1 MLLNI
6 ITPCSRPLN
15 LKAIAESINIP
26 RENYRWIVV
35 FDFPIPPDQSVIP
48 DNCEWYCHQMQGSIV
63 GHAQRNFAMSI
74 VDKGHIYFNDD
85 DTCIHPDLWENIKN
99 CGHNDFISFPQLH
112 KQGGHR
118 IEGNVIDVGG
128 IDSHNFIVSHEI
140 AKNFQFNINQYE
152 ADGIF
157 AKDCYGLARS
167 RFYTP
172 TPLSVYNLLRD

>member
-1 MLLNI
+1 MFLNI

-63 GHAQRNFAMSI
+63 GHAQRNFAMSL
-74 VDKGHIYFNDD
+74 VDNGHIYFNDD
-85 DTCIHPDLWENIKN
+85 DACIHPDLWENIKN
-99 CGHNDFISFPQLH
+99 CSDNDFISFQQLL
-112 KQGGHR
+112 KEGGLR
-118 IEGNVIDVGG
+118 LRGDIIAVCF
-128 IDSHNFIVSHEI
+128 IDSHNFIVSQKI
-140 AKNFQFNINQYE
+140 ATNFKFDISKYE

-157 AKDCYGLARS
+157 ARECHLQAKSPLYIDK
-167 RFYTP
+167 
-172 TPLSVYNLLRD
+172 PLSIYNSLR